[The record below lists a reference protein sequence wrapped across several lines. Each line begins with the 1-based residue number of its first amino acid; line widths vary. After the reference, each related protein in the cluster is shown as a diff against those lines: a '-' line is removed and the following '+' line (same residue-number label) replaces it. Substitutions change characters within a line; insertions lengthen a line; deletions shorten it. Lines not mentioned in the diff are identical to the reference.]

1 MRSRR
6 SSVSDSER
14 PDLVAFRELA
24 HLIGQLGEEMAAWR
38 RRAQT
43 AEARVKELETA
54 GTPTKGSRHSASL
67 EKENAE
73 LRARLEAAKDRVRHL
88 LDRTRFLRQ
97 QGEKGA
103 AR

>member
-1 MRSRR
+1 M
-6 SSVSDSER
+6 SDSER

-24 HLIGQLGEEMAAWR
+24 HLIGQLGEEMAGWR

-54 GTPTKGSRHSASL
+54 GTATKGARHAASL

-73 LRARLEAAKDRVRHL
+73 LRARLDAAKDRVKHL

-103 AR
+103 TR

>member
-1 MRSRR
+1 
-6 SSVSDSER
+6 VSDSER
-14 PDLVAFRELA
+14 PDLAAFRELA
-24 HLIGQLGEEMAAWR
+24 HLIGQLGEEMSTWR

-54 GTPTKGSRHSASL
+54 PSPAARGSRHAASL

-73 LRARLEAAKDRVRHL
+73 LRARLDAARDRVKHL

-103 AR
+103 TR

>member
-1 MRSRR
+1 
-6 SSVSDSER
+6 VSDNER
-14 PDLVAFRELA
+14 PDLAAFRELA
-24 HLIGQLGEEMAAWR
+24 HLIGQLGEEMAGWR

-43 AEARVKELETA
+43 AEARVKELEA
-54 GTPTKGSRHSASL
+54 GSTPAKGSRHAASL
-67 EKENAE
+67 ERENAE
-73 LRARLEAAKDRVRHL
+73 LRARLDAASDRVKHL

>member
-1 MRSRR
+1 M
-6 SSVSDSER
+6 SDSER

-24 HLIGQLGEEMAAWR
+24 HLIGQLGEEMAGWR

-43 AEARVKELETA
+43 AEARVKELEA
-54 GTPTKGSRHSASL
+54 AATPTTKGSRHAASL

-73 LRARLEAAKDRVRHL
+73 LRARLDAAKSRVKHL

>member
-1 MRSRR
+1 VRSRR

-54 GTPTKGSRHSASL
+54 GTPAKGSRHAASL

-73 LRARLEAAKDRVRHL
+73 LRARLDAAKDRVRHL

>member
-1 MRSRR
+1 M
-6 SSVSDSER
+6 SDSER

-24 HLIGQLGEEMAAWR
+24 HLIGQLGEEMAGWR

-43 AEARVKELETA
+43 AEARVKELEA
-54 GTPTKGSRHSASL
+54 VGSAPSASKGSRHAASL

-73 LRARLEAAKDRVRHL
+73 LRARLDAAKDRVKHL

-103 AR
+103 SR

>member
-1 MRSRR
+1 M
-6 SSVSDSER
+6 SDSER
-14 PDLVAFRELA
+14 PDLAAFRELA
-24 HLIGQLGEEMAAWR
+24 HLIGQLGEEMAGWR

-43 AEARVKELETA
+43 AEARVKELEAGSTA
-54 GTPTKGSRHSASL
+54 TKGSRHVASL
-67 EKENAE
+67 ERENAE
-73 LRARLEAAKDRVRHL
+73 LRARLDAASDRVKHL

>member
-1 MRSRR
+1 L
-6 SSVSDSER
+6 VSDSER
-14 PDLVAFRELA
+14 PDLAAFRELA
-24 HLIGQLGEEMAAWR
+24 HLIGQLGEEMAGWR

-43 AEARVKELETA
+43 AEARLRELETGGPPA
-54 GTPTKGSRHSASL
+54 KGSRHSAAL
-67 EKENAE
+67 EKENAD
-73 LRARLEAAKDRVRHL
+73 LRARLDAASDRVRHL

>member
-1 MRSRR
+1 
-6 SSVSDSER
+6 VSDSER

-24 HLIGQLGEEMAAWR
+24 HLIGQLGEEMAGWR

-43 AEARVKELETA
+43 AEARVKELEA
-54 GTPTKGSRHSASL
+54 AATPTTKASRHAASL

-73 LRARLEAAKDRVRHL
+73 LRARLDAAKDRVKHL

>member
-1 MRSRR
+1 
-6 SSVSDSER
+6 VSDSER
-14 PDLVAFRELA
+14 PEMVAFLELS
-24 HLIGQLGEEMAAWR
+24 HLIGQLGEEMATWR
-38 RRAQT
+38 RRAQS

-54 GTPTKGSRHSASL
+54 ASTPSRGSRHSAAL

-73 LRARLEAAKDRVRHL
+73 LRARLEAARDRVKHL

>member
-1 MRSRR
+1 
-6 SSVSDSER
+6 VSDSER

-24 HLIGQLGEEMAAWR
+24 HLIGQLGEEMAGWR

-43 AEARVKELETA
+43 AEARVKELESSGPPSA
-54 GTPTKGSRHSASL
+54 SKGSRHSASL

-73 LRARLEAAKDRVRHL
+73 LRARLDAARDRVKHL
-88 LDRTRFLRQ
+88 LDRARFLRQ

>member
-1 MRSRR
+1 
-6 SSVSDSER
+6 VSDNER
-14 PDLVAFRELA
+14 PDLAAFRELA
-24 HLIGQLGEEMAAWR
+24 HLIGQLGEEMAGWR

-43 AEARVKELETA
+43 AEARVKELEA
-54 GTPTKGSRHSASL
+54 GSTPSKGSRHAASL
-67 EKENAE
+67 ERENAE
-73 LRARLEAAKDRVRHL
+73 LRARLDAASDRVKHL

>member
-1 MRSRR
+1 
-6 SSVSDSER
+6 VSDSER
-14 PDLVAFRELA
+14 PDLIAFRELA
-24 HLIGQLGEEMAAWR
+24 HLIGQLGEEMAGWR

-43 AEARVKELETA
+43 AEARVKELEA
-54 GTPTKGSRHSASL
+54 NGVQPKGSRHTASL

-73 LRARLEAAKDRVRHL
+73 LRARLEAARDRVKHL
-88 LDRTRFLRQ
+88 LDRTQFLRQ

>member
-1 MRSRR
+1 M
-6 SSVSDSER
+6 SDSER

-24 HLIGQLGEEMAAWR
+24 HLIGQLGEEMAGWR

-43 AEARVKELETA
+43 AEARVKELEAGSTA
-54 GTPTKGSRHSASL
+54 TKGSRHVASL
-67 EKENAE
+67 ERENAE
-73 LRARLEAAKDRVRHL
+73 LRARLDAASDRVKHL

>member
-1 MRSRR
+1 M
-6 SSVSDSER
+6 SDSER
-14 PDLVAFRELA
+14 PDLAAFRELA
-24 HLIGQLGEEMAAWR
+24 HLIGQLGEEMAGWR

-43 AEARVKELETA
+43 AEARVKELETSS
-54 GTPTKGSRHSASL
+54 TPAKGSRHSAAL

-73 LRARLEAAKDRVRHL
+73 LRARLDAARDRVKHL

>member
-1 MRSRR
+1 L
-6 SSVSDSER
+6 VSDSER

-24 HLIGQLGEEMAAWR
+24 HLIGQLGEEMAGWR

-54 GTPTKGSRHSASL
+54 GSAPSKGSRHAASL

-73 LRARLEAAKDRVRHL
+73 LRARLDAAKDRVKHL

>member
-1 MRSRR
+1 
-6 SSVSDSER
+6 VSDRER
-14 PDLVAFRELA
+14 PDLVAFRELT
-24 HLIGQLGEEMAAWR
+24 HLIGQLGEEMAGWR

-43 AEARVKELETA
+43 AEARVKELETV
-54 GTPTKGSRHSASL
+54 GTPTTKGARHAASL

-73 LRARLEAAKDRVRHL
+73 LRARLDAARDRVKHL

-103 AR
+103 TR

>member
-1 MRSRR
+1 
-6 SSVSDSER
+6 VSDSER
-14 PDLVAFRELA
+14 PEMVAFLELS
-24 HLIGQLGEEMAAWR
+24 HLIGQLGEEMATWR
-38 RRAQT
+38 RRAQS
-43 AEARVKELETA
+43 AEARVKELET
-54 GTPTKGSRHSASL
+54 PSSSSRGSRHAAAL

-73 LRARLEAAKDRVRHL
+73 LRARLEAARDRVKHL

>member
-1 MRSRR
+1 M
-6 SSVSDSER
+6 SDSER
-14 PDLVAFRELA
+14 HDLVAFRELA
-24 HLIGQLGEEMAAWR
+24 HLIGQLGEEMAGWR

-43 AEARVKELETA
+43 AEARVKELESA
-54 GTPTKGSRHSASL
+54 TPQTKGSRHAASL

-73 LRARLEAAKDRVRHL
+73 LRARLDAARDRVKHL
-88 LDRTRFLRQ
+88 IDRTRFLRQ

>member
-1 MRSRR
+1 M
-6 SSVSDSER
+6 SDSER
-14 PDLVAFRELA
+14 PDLAAFRDLA
-24 HLIGQLGEEMAAWR
+24 HLIGQLAEEMAGWR

-43 AEARVKELETA
+43 AEARVRELESAPPQTQ
-54 GTPTKGSRHSASL
+54 TKGARHSASL

-73 LRARLEAAKDRVRHL
+73 LRARLDAARDRVKHL
-88 LDRTRFLRQ
+88 LDRTQFLRQ

>member
-1 MRSRR
+1 M
-6 SSVSDSER
+6 SDSER

-24 HLIGQLGEEMAAWR
+24 HLIGQLGEEMAGWR

-43 AEARVKELETA
+43 AEARVKELEA
-54 GTPTKGSRHSASL
+54 GTAPAKGSRHAASL
-67 EKENAE
+67 ERENAE
-73 LRARLEAAKDRVRHL
+73 LRARLDAARDRVKHL